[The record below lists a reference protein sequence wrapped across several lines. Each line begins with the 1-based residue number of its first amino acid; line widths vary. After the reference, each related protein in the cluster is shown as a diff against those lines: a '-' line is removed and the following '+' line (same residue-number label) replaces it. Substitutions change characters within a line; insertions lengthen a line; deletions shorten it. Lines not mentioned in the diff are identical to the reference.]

1 MIIDNL
7 SNSKQYLSLHPR
19 FEEIFSYIDS
29 LNWNNLPIGVTE
41 LDGQQVKIIVSE
53 SDMKSQDEAKL
64 EVHQKFIDIQI
75 PVTKSETF
83 GWRSLDTLKKSVGG
97 YDAEKDIEFFDEK
110 PTTYITVQPCEF
122 AIFFPCD
129 GHAPLVGDGKIKKI
143 IVKVA
148 VS

>member
-41 LDGQQVKIIVSE
+41 LDGQQIKVIVSE

-83 GWRSLDTLKKSVGG
+83 GWRSLNTLKKSSGG
-97 YDAEKDIEFFDEK
+97 YAAEKDIEFFDDK
-110 PTTYITVQPCEF
+110 PITYIPVQPGEF
-122 AIFFPCD
+122 AIFFPGD
-129 GHAPLVGDGKIKKI
+129 GHAPLVGNGKIKKI
-143 IVKVA
+143 IFKVA
-148 VS
+148 I

>member
-19 FEEIFSYIDS
+19 FEEVFSYIDS

-41 LDGQQVKIIVSE
+41 LDGQQIKVIVSE

-83 GWRSLDTLKKSVGG
+83 GWRSLNTLKKSSGG
-97 YDAEKDIEFFDEK
+97 YAAEKDIEFFDDK
-110 PTTYITVQPCEF
+110 PITYIPVQPGEF
-122 AIFFPCD
+122 AIFFPGD

-143 IVKVA
+143 IFKVA
-148 VS
+148 I

>member
-53 SDMKSQDEAKL
+53 SDMKSQDKAIL

-97 YDAEKDIEFFDEK
+97 YDAEKDIEFFDDK

-122 AIFFPCD
+122 AIFFPGD